1 MLLKSGSVRCFKC
14 NRSTRLFQSI
24 LVMIPSFG
32 VKKAQPAFQVK
43 AAAPNST
50 APAPPAAILTEKNS
64 LTAALPSPSVK
75 SAATPVSPAYSSMAP
90 LAPAPALA
98 PSSTLPP
105 VVHLPLQ
112 DAEAGVCSSD
122 EDFEK
127 ENIHIDPKS
136 KVSKSKK
143 LKLKKDPDAPKK
155 PATSY
160 MFFCKQVRCSI
171 LRLEVIAIIP
181 GTAKCDA

>member
-1 MLLKSGSVRCFKC
+1 
-14 NRSTRLFQSI
+14 
-24 LVMIPSFG
+24 MIPSFG

-43 AAAPNST
+43 VAAPNSS
-50 APAPPAAILTEKNS
+50 APAPPAVLNGKTS
-64 LTAALPSPSVK
+64 PSAALLSPSVK
-75 SAATPVSPAYSSMAP
+75 SAATPVCPAYSSMAP
-90 LAPAPALA
+90 SSQHLVPT
-98 PSSTLPP
+98 STLPP

-136 KVSKSKK
+136 KKPVLKSKK
-143 LKLKKDPDAPKK
+143 LKVKKDPDAPMK

-160 MFFCKQVRCSI
+160 MFFCKQVCCSI
-171 LRLEVIAIIP
+171 WRLRVIPRIS
-181 GTAKCDA
+181 GTAECDE